1 MWDSAIEA
9 VVANGAW
16 EVLFCPVL
24 IFELKDSRRR
34 ERKYQETIAS
44 LGDSLTCVKQVAK
57 DVEEIKYDVRCG
69 LGMQEYGQTD
79 DSQDAEQTAA
89 SA

>member
-16 EVLFCPVL
+16 AVLFCLPL

-34 ERKYQETIAS
+34 EQKYQE
-44 LGDSLTCVKQVAK
+44 K
-57 DVEEIKYDVRCG
+57 
-69 LGMQEYGQTD
+69 
-79 DSQDAEQTAA
+79 
-89 SA
+89 